1 MRFLVQRVNNAKVD
15 VLGKTVGRISKGY
28 MVLVG
33 IRTGDTTKEAD
44 FLINKLINLRVFEDK
59 NDKMNL
65 SIKEVNGEIL
75 LISQFTLY
83 GDAKKGNR
91 PSFIESAKPEE
102 AIPLYEYIVN
112 KLSEKIKVE
121 TGEFGGKM
129 DVSLVNHGPVTIL
142 LEKENEQTKE

>member
-1 MRFLVQRVNNAKVD
+1 MKFLVQRVSEAKVD
-15 VLGKTVGRISKGY
+15 IAGNTVGKISKGY

-33 IRTGDTTKEAD
+33 IRAGDTVKEAD
-44 FLINKLINLRVFEDK
+44 FLINKLLNLRIFEDE
-59 NDKMNL
+59 NEKMNL
-65 SIKEVNGEIL
+65 SIQEVGGEIL

-83 GDAKKGNR
+83 GDTKKGNR

-129 DVSLVNHGPVTIL
+129 NVSLVNQGPVTIL
-142 LEKENEQTKE
+142 LEKENEIDNK

>member
-1 MRFLVQRVNNAKVD
+1 MRFLVQRVSKAKVD
-15 VLGKTVGRISKGY
+15 IEGKTVGKISKGY

-33 IRTGDTTKEAD
+33 IKRGDTVKEAD
-44 FLINKLINLRVFEDK
+44 FLINKLLNLRVFEDE
-59 NDKMNL
+59 DYKMNL
-65 SIKEVNGEIL
+65 NIQEVGGEIL

-83 GDAKKGNR
+83 GDTRKGNR

-121 TGEFGGKM
+121 TGKR
-129 DVSLVNHGPVTIL
+129 
-142 LEKENEQTKE
+142 K

>member
-1 MRFLVQRVNNAKVD
+1 MKFLVQRVSEAKVD
-15 VLGKTVGRISKGY
+15 IDRNTVGKISKGY

-33 IRTGDTTKEAD
+33 IKQGDTVKEAD
-44 FLINKLINLRVFEDK
+44 FLINKLLNLRIFEDE
-59 NDKMNL
+59 NEKMNL
-65 SIKEVNGEIL
+65 SIQEVGGAIL

-83 GDAKKGNR
+83 GDTKKGNR

-129 DVSLVNHGPVTIL
+129 NVSLVNQGPVTIL
-142 LEKENEQTKE
+142 LEKENEIDNK

>member
-1 MRFLVQRVNNAKVD
+1 MKFLVQRVSESKVD
-15 VLGKTVGRISKGY
+15 IADKTVGKISKGY

-33 IRTGDTTKEAD
+33 IKEGDTVKEAD
-44 FLINKLINLRVFEDK
+44 FLINKLLNLRIFEDE

-65 SIKEVNGEIL
+65 SIQEVGGEIL

-83 GDAKKGNR
+83 GDTKKGNR

-102 AIPLYEYIVN
+102 AVPLYEYIVN

-129 DVSLVNHGPVTIL
+129 EVSLVNYGPVTIL
-142 LEKENEQTKE
+142 LEKENEIGNK